1 MSMSVRLSAPRA
13 RRHGVLLQPADRRA
27 LERDGWR
34 TTLDYRENHLR
45 SKDGDLLEVVA
56 TWTAEAER
64 FEGDCEIASA
74 AAPTIEEAW
83 AKVRDEIAAMR
94 FEPNS
99 PVRLR
104 RA

>member
-1 MSMSVRLSAPRA
+1 MSADFRPWPAATGCCCNRQTAALARWPAHDARL
-13 RRHGVLLQPADRRA
+13 Q
-27 LERDGWR
+27 
-34 TTLDYRENHLR
+34 ENHLR